1 MFRAPGSDTSFVS
14 TSGHLTAT
22 EGASVQDQLVIMPA
36 TGANT
41 KKATGIVPAALLG
54 RVPAA
59 EDRGARRR
67 APMVPGRQ
75 RQARRSAAT
84 VAPAAVLDHG
94 HDWIGDNDLMRG

>member
-1 MFRAPGSDTSFVS
+1 MFRAPASDTSFVP
-14 TSGHLTAT
+14 TSAHVTAT
-22 EGASVQDQLVIMPA
+22 EGASVQNQLVIMPA

-41 KKATGIVPAALLG
+41 KKATGIAPAGLLG

-59 EDRGARRR
+59 EVRGARRR
-67 APMVPGRQ
+67 APVVPGGQ